1 MVRPGG
7 TPDRPCAADGEGAAP
22 SLRRQAYLGKKWS
35 RKGEGQ
41 RIRENQ
47 ENLTPPGGRNGPEDI
62 PAAAPPVASLSGGAK
77 GRAHIVRPY
86 DGGVK
91 PPPYVFA
98 LPVGADVPIGPRAA
112 TQGRPYES

>member
-22 SLRRQAYLGKKWS
+22 SLRRQAYLGKKWG
-35 RKGEGQ
+35 RKGERQ
-41 RIRENQ
+41 RIRENR

-98 LPVGADVPIGPRAA
+98 LP
-112 TQGRPYES
+112 